1 MTQGRKSTSSKPE
14 TDPVCAYLL
23 AGKSNVSDDFVESIW
38 AQFALETEEHLETIE
53 RILVEM
59 ESADAGASSEVAT
72 LFRAFH
78 SLKGLFGAVDMLSL
92 ERLAHSA
99 ENLLGLVRDGGMI
112 VSPGLISML
121 LLSVDEMKRLVS
133 LAISQRTDAP
143 VSSGLLENMAAMFAE
158 AGGPELYLELA
169 EEVLNAAEGYGD
181 ELAFHDDPEM
191 LGFFLDLLQESMPAF
206 EHLLL
211 GAPFQAGMDE
221 EIEATLSTLS
231 RAAESIG
238 FTRIAEV
245 MDALCKLW
253 KTSPKRLIQGTPE
266 HDAMAELVTDY
277 YQLLDYIEEEAGR
290 GGGSQQLATAL
301 TGVMHSRLNTA
312 CEGAMGALDRL
323 DDLYNT
329 DEDAEVESFLPDL
342 HVLQQHITS
351 LNAAIRFLWPHRD
364 GALLPLV
371 EDVLARVVQGD
382 IPLQPELLGIARESL
397 SLVCNHQDA
406 DDGDLIARLQQ
417 CVWANQ
423 DQDYPDCSPE
433 AGRAFVASLS
443 MSEDV
448 REALS
453 PENIRELMKALEE
466 DMFLHEVMV
475 NLERS
480 EDIASDFLDWVS
492 QSGKIITNT
501 SRFIEGECWY
511 EMLVVSTLDAD
522 KVLHALKQIDQ
533 GQQLLKLRGASGS
546 EEIARPAEDYA
557 PASITPT
564 QELVAA
570 SVRGQSAAIRVQGE
584 VLDNLVK
591 QIGEMVL
598 IRAQLNYMVTSEDTR
613 NARLAIKGMISQLD
627 SKRELEDLQE
637 GLLQVSEAFETQ
649 ARKLAEV
656 DAQIQGA
663 LSRLHDSAMSMRV
676 VPMEMVLKRFPRV
689 VRDLAQ
695 TMGKS
700 IRLDLL
706 GQEVRIDKAMVEI
719 LSDPLLHMV
728 RNSVDHGVEPPEQR
742 VALGKPATASIQI
755 SAYQQGAR
763 VVVQLSD
770 DGRGIDPEKI
780 IKKAMEKGWVDE
792 ESARQLSLDD
802 LYNFLFMPG
811 FSTAEKVTETSG
823 RGVGMDVIRNNVNK
837 MGGSIH
843 IRSEKGQGT
852 TFTLEMPLSAAVQ
865 DVLLVEVAG
874 QKLAIPGR
882 YIAEVIEID
891 STEIQTIKG
900 RDAVLLRGNFLPIVS
915 LGDLLG
921 FAVAGHDSIIGAVR
935 FRTALVIS
943 DGHQMVGVEVD
954 KLIGRREL
962 FVKDV
967 HKRLVELPGVGG
979 ASVMGDGT
987 IVLIL
992 DGDDLL
998 RIAEQISRRRVPVQ
1012 LTQHNFSNNSYT
1024 ARQ

>member
-1 MTQGRKSTSSKPE
+1 M
-14 TDPVCAYLL
+14 
-23 AGKSNVSDDFVESIW
+23 SDEFLESIW
-38 AQFALETEEHLETIE
+38 AQFAVETEEHLETIE

-59 ESADAGASSEVAT
+59 EGSDTGATSEVAI

-78 SLKGLFGAVDMLSL
+78 SLKGLFGALDMLSL

-99 ENLLGLVRDGGMI
+99 ENLLGLVRDGGML
-112 VSPGLISML
+112 VTPSLISVL
-121 LLSVDEMKRLVS
+121 LQSVDEMKRLVS
-133 LAISQRTDAP
+133 WAISQRTDAP
-143 VSSGLLENMAAMFAE
+143 ISPGLLENMAAMFVQ

-169 EEVLNAAEGYGD
+169 QEVIRSDQAGED

-191 LGFFLDLLQESMPAF
+191 LGFFLDLLQESMAVF
-206 EHLLL
+206 AQLLE
-211 GAPFQAGMDE
+211 GAPFQAGMEE
-221 EIEATLSTLS
+221 EIDATLSTLS

-245 MDALCKLW
+245 MDALLNLW
-253 KTSPKRLIQGTPE
+253 DTSRHHLTCGSVE
-266 HDAMAELVTDY
+266 HDALAELISDY
-277 YQLLDYIEEEAGR
+277 YQLLIYIEEEAGR
-290 GGGSQQLATAL
+290 EGGSQQLAAAL
-301 TGVMHSRLNTA
+301 TGVMKGRMKTA
-312 CEGAMGALDRL
+312 CEVSMIALDRL
-323 DDLYNT
+323 DDLYIA
-329 DEDAEVESFLPDL
+329 DDDLEVGRFLPDL
-342 HVLQQHITS
+342 SEVQQHITS
-351 LNAAIRFLWPHRD
+351 LNSAIRFLWPDRD

-371 EDVLARVVQGD
+371 EDVVARVVQGD
-382 IPLQPELLGIARESL
+382 VLLQPELFSIARESI
-397 SLVCNHQDA
+397 SRACCDDIT
-406 DDGDLIARLQQ
+406 DDGDLVARLQR
-417 CVWANQ
+417 CVWANE
-423 DQDYPDCSPE
+423 DDALRDCSPE
-433 AGRAFVASLS
+433 AGQAFVASLP
-443 MSEDV
+443 MSADV
-448 REALS
+448 KEALS
-453 PENIRELMKALEE
+453 PENIRELIKAVEE
-466 DMFLHEVMV
+466 GMFLHEVMV

-492 QSGKIITNT
+492 LNGKIVTNT

-511 EMLVVSTLDAD
+511 EMLVVSNMDVDT
-522 KVLHALKQIDQ
+522 VTRTLKQIDQ
-533 GQQLLKLRGASGS
+533 GQKLLVLRGGEDFDVRGQSG
-546 EEIARPAEDYA
+546 EDHGSATVSSA
-557 PASITPT
+557 PAVVP
-564 QELVAA
+564 A

-598 IRAQLNYMVTSEDTR
+598 IRAQLNYIVTAEETR
-613 NARLAIKGMISQLD
+613 NARLAIKAIISQLD
-627 SKRELEDLQE
+627 STIERNDFQE
-637 GLLQVSEAFETQ
+637 RLLLVSEAFEAQT
-649 ARKLAEV
+649 RKLAEV
-656 DAQIQGA
+656 DAQIQSA
-663 LSRLHDSAMSMRV
+663 LSRLHESAMAMRV

-728 RNSVDHGVEPPEQR
+728 RNSVDHGVEPPDER
-742 VALGKPATASIQI
+742 VSLGKSATANIQI
-755 SAYQQGAR
+755 NAYQQGAH

-770 DGRGIDPEKI
+770 DGRGIDPDKI
-780 IKKAMEKGWVDE
+780 ISKAMEKGWVDAA
-792 ESARQLSLDD
+792 SAKQLSLDEV
-802 LYNFLFMPG
+802 YNFLFVPG

-865 DVLLVEVAG
+865 DVLLVEAAD

-891 STEIQTIKG
+891 TTQIQAIKG
-900 RDAVLLRGNFLPIVS
+900 REAVLLRGNFLPIVS
-915 LGDLLG
+915 LADLLG
-921 FAVAGHDSIIGAVR
+921 FTVDHDESLTTSVS
-935 FRTALVIS
+935 FRTAMVVT

-967 HKRLVELPGVGG
+967 HRRLVELPGVGG

-998 RIAEQISRRRVPVQ
+998 RIAEQMSGRRVLKQ
-1012 LTQHNFSNNSYT
+1012 TAQHNFSNTMRT
-1024 ARQ
+1024 ALAVT